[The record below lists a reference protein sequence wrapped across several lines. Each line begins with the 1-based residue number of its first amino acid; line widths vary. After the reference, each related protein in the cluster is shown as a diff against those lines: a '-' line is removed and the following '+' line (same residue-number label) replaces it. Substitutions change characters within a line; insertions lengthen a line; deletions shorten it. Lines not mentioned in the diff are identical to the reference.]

1 MSRAASRKDALETRE
16 ADFDIALA
24 KNFQRSSLSNQV
36 SEHLFQLMIHGVL
49 KPGNKVNELA
59 LAKSL
64 GVSRNP
70 IREAIR
76 KLEQKGILVTEPG
89 RGAFVRELN
98 DKDINEIGEL
108 RLLIETTAL
117 RRSWKKVNQ
126 QVVDELRHIV
136 AEMER
141 AARDGLAERLV
152 EFDFDFHAKIVSLA
166 GNSRFDRVFRD
177 VFDEMRVVVALLD
190 LQSDPIRNGAR
201 DHIPILE
208 AIEARDV
215 KTATRALE
223 AHIRQSWGRLSEIYQ
238 KTAANDPAAITGSLD
253 ATGLVRSQG

>member
-1 MSRAASRKDALETRE
+1 MVSRAVSQKVALEARE
-16 ADFDIALA
+16 ADYDGALA
-24 KNFQRSSLSNQV
+24 KKFQRSSLSKQV

-49 KPGNKVNELA
+49 KPGDKVNELA

-108 RLLIETTAL
+108 RLLVETTAL
-117 RRSWKKVNQ
+117 RRSLKKINQ
-126 QVVDELRHIV
+126 QVVEELRHIV

-141 AARDGLAERLV
+141 AAQDGLAERLV

-215 KTATRALE
+215 RTATRALE

-238 KTAANDPAAITGSLD
+238 QTTANDPAAAAESLG
-253 ATGLVRSQG
+253 ATSLVRS